1 MIENRFSI
9 GIDISADDFYVSLMW
24 FNGKRYVI
32 KGSRKFSNDHK
43 GFVSFLEW
51 TYKRTKGE
59 EALFVME
66 ATGVYYEE
74 LAYYLHTEGKSVAVI
89 LANKI
94 KHYAN
99 SLNVKTKTD
108 KVDAKVI
115 AQFGLERQ
123 PDLWKPMSPELR
135 DLRYLCRERLS
146 LKKELT
152 RIKNQ
157 LHALKY
163 SHNAN
168 EMVMDLKEQHITFI
182 VNAVEKIEK
191 QIIALIDSDKEL
203 KEGVRK
209 LETIPSIRKLTIIT
223 VLCETN
229 GFWGFNSIRQV
240 VSYAGLDVKHHE
252 SGKFAGKSKISKQG
266 NVYIRQC
273 LYMPALSASMHNEPM
288 KQLYERII
296 ERNPNIKRKGI
307 VACMRKML
315 ALVFVLW
322 KKGEEFDPNYRW
334 NGSGQ
339 DKGPDNNV
347 KNSSDKDIKSGN
359 DEKTSPLVLQLE
371 ELKKKEVGI
380 TPTSQDKHRFKESK
394 LSSCL

>member
-1 MIENRFSI
+1 MIEQRFSI
-9 GIDISADDFYVSLMW
+9 GIDISAEDFHVSLMW

-123 PDLWKPMSPELR
+123 PDLCKPMSPELR

-182 VNAVEKIEK
+182 DNAVEKIEK

-252 SGKFAGKSKISKQG
+252 SGTFAGKSKISKQG

-296 ERNPNIKRKGI
+296 ERNPNVKRKGV

>member
-9 GIDISADDFYVSLMW
+9 GIDISADNFYVSLML

-74 LAYYLHTEGKSVAVI
+74 LAYYLHSEGKSVAVT

-108 KVDAKVI
+108 KVDAKTI
-115 AQFGLERQ
+115 AQFGLERR
-123 PDLWKPMSPELR
+123 PDLWEPMSPELR
-135 DLRYLCRERLS
+135 NLRYLCRERLS

-157 LHALKY
+157 LHALTY

-168 EMVMDLKEQHITFI
+168 VMVMDLKQQHITFI
-182 VNAVEKIEK
+182 DNAIEKVEKE
-191 QIIALIDSDKEL
+191 IITLIDTDKEL
-203 KEGVRK
+203 KEGIRK

-240 VSYAGLDVKHHE
+240 VSYAGLDVKHHQ
-252 SGKFAGKSKISKQG
+252 SGKYAGKSKISKQG
-266 NVYIRQC
+266 NVHIRQC
-273 LYMPALSASMHNEPM
+273 LYMPALSATMHNEPM

-296 ERNPNIKRKGI
+296 ERNPNIKRKGV

-322 KKGEEFDPNYRW
+322 KKGEEFDPDYRW
-334 NGSGQ
+334 SGSDQG
-339 DKGPDNNV
+339 KEAENNEI
-347 KNSSDKDIKSGN
+347 NSSHKDITSGN
-359 DEKTSPLVLQLE
+359 DEKSSPLVLQLE
-371 ELKKKEVGI
+371 ELRKKEVGI

>member
-1 MIENRFSI
+1 MIENRFSIGI

-59 EALFVME
+59 KALFVME

-74 LAYYLHTEGKSVAVI
+74 LAYYLHSEGKLVAVT

-108 KVDAKVI
+108 KVDAKTI
-115 AQFGLERQ
+115 AQFGLERR
-123 PDLWKPMSPELR
+123 PDLWKPMSSEFR
-135 DLRYLCRERLS
+135 NLRYLCRERLS

-157 LHALKY
+157 LHALTY

-168 EMVMDLKEQHITFI
+168 AMVMDLKQQHITFI
-182 VNAVEKIEK
+182 DNAIEKVEK
-191 QIIALIDSDKEL
+191 QILTLIDADKEL
-203 KEGVRK
+203 KESIRK
-209 LETIPSIRKLTIIT
+209 LETIPGIRKLTIIT

-240 VSYAGLDVKHHE
+240 VSYAGLDVKHHQ

-266 NVYIRQC
+266 NVHIRQC
-273 LYMPALSASMHNEPM
+273 LYMPALSATMHNEPM

-296 ERNPNIKRKGI
+296 ERNPNIKRKGV

-315 ALVFVLW
+315 ALVFALW
-322 KKGEEFDPNYRW
+322 KKGEEFDPNYKW
-334 NGSGQ
+334 NGSDQ
-339 DKGPDNNV
+339 E
-347 KNSSDKDIKSGN
+347 KNSSDKDITSGN

>member
-1 MIENRFSI
+1 MIEQRFSI
-9 GIDISADDFYVSLMW
+9 GIDISAKDFYVNLMY
-24 FNGKRYVI
+24 FDAGHGVV
-32 KGSRKFSNDHK
+32 KGSRKFSNKHK

-51 TYKRTKGE
+51 TSKRTKDA

-74 LAYYLHTEGKSVAVI
+74 LAYYLHSKGKSVAVI

-108 KVDAKVI
+108 KVDAKII
-115 AQFGLERQ
+115 AQFGLERR
-123 PDLWKPMSPELR
+123 PDLWKPMSSEFR
-135 DLRYLCRERLS
+135 NLRYLCRERLS

-157 LHALKY
+157 LHALTY

-168 EMVMDLKEQHITFI
+168 ALVMDLKQQHIAFI
-182 VNAVEKIEK
+182 ENAIEKIEK
-191 QIIALIDSDKEL
+191 QIIALIDADKEL

-209 LETIPSIRKLTIIT
+209 IETIPSIRKLTIIT
-223 VLCETN
+223 ILCETN

-240 VSYAGLDVKHHE
+240 VSYAGLDVKHHQ
-252 SGKFAGKSKISKQG
+252 SGKYAGKSKISKQG
-266 NVYIRQC
+266 NAHIRQC
-273 LYMPALSASMHNEPM
+273 LYMPALNATTYNKPM

-334 NGSGQ
+334 NGSDQG
-339 DKGPDNNV
+339 KGSDNNE
-347 KNSSDKDIKSGN
+347 KNISDKDVTSGN

-394 LSSCL
+394 FSSCL

>member
-1 MIENRFSI
+1 MIEQRFSI

-24 FNGKRYVI
+24 FDGKRSVI
-32 KGSRKFSNDHK
+32 KGSRKFSNNHK
-43 GFVSFLEW
+43 GFVLFLEW
-51 TYKRTKGE
+51 ASKRTKGDQ
-59 EALFVME
+59 ALFVME

-74 LAYYLHTEGKSVAVI
+74 LAYYLHSEGKSVAVI
-89 LANKI
+89 LPNKI

-108 KVDAKVI
+108 KVDAKTI
-115 AQFGLERQ
+115 AQFGLERHLS
-123 PDLWKPMSPELR
+123 LWEPMSPELR

-157 LHALKY
+157 LHALIY

-168 EMVMDLKEQHITFI
+168 VIVMDLKQQHITFI
-182 VNAVEKIEK
+182 DNAIEKVEK
-191 QIIALIDSDKEL
+191 QIIALIDADKEL
-203 KEGVRK
+203 KEGIRK

-240 VSYAGLDVKHHE
+240 VSYAGLDVKHHQ

-266 NVYIRQC
+266 NVYIRQS
-273 LYMPALSASMHNEPM
+273 LYMPALSATMHNAPM

-322 KKGEEFDPNYRW
+322 KKGEEFNPNYRW
-334 NGSGQ
+334 NGRGQ
-339 DKGPDNNV
+339 EKKLSNNE
-347 KNSSDKDIKSGN
+347 KNSSENDITSGN

-371 ELKKKEVGI
+371 ELRKKEVGI

>member
-1 MIENRFSI
+1 MIEKRFSI
-9 GIDISADDFYVSLMW
+9 GIDISADDFYVSLIW
-24 FNGKRYVI
+24 FDGRRFVV
-32 KGSRKFSNDHK
+32 KGSRKFSNNHK
-43 GFVSFLEW
+43 GFVLFLEW
-51 TYKRTKGE
+51 TSKKTKGE

-74 LAYYLHTEGKSVAVI
+74 LAYYLHSEGRSVAVI
-89 LANKI
+89 LPNKI

-115 AQFGLERQ
+115 AQFGLERR
-123 PDLWKPMSPELR
+123 PELWKPMSPGLR
-135 DLRYLCRERLS
+135 DMRYLTRERLS

-168 EMVMDLKEQHITFI
+168 AMVMDLKQQHITFI
-182 VNAVEKIEK
+182 DNAIEKIEK
-191 QIIALIDSDKEL
+191 QIIALIDADKEL
-203 KEGVRK
+203 KESIRK
-209 LETIPSIRKLTIIT
+209 LETIPCIRKLTIIT
-223 VLCETN
+223 ILCETN

-240 VSYAGLDVKHHE
+240 VSYAGLDVKHHQ

-266 NVYIRQC
+266 NVHIRQC
-273 LYMPALSASMHNEPM
+273 LYMPALSATMHNEPM
-288 KQLYERII
+288 KQLYERIV

-322 KKGEEFDPNYRW
+322 KKDEEFDPNYRW
-334 NGSGQ
+334 SGSGQ
-339 DKGPDNNV
+339 KKESDNNE
-347 KNSSDKDIKSGN
+347 KNSSDKDITSGN
-359 DEKTSPLVLQLE
+359 EEKFSPLVLQLE
-371 ELKKKEVGI
+371 E
-380 TPTSQDKHRFKESK
+380 
-394 LSSCL
+394 

>member
-1 MIENRFSI
+1 
-9 GIDISADDFYVSLMW
+9 
-24 FNGKRYVI
+24 
-32 KGSRKFSNDHK
+32 
-43 GFVSFLEW
+43 
-51 TYKRTKGE
+51 
-59 EALFVME
+59 
-66 ATGVYYEE
+66 
-74 LAYYLHTEGKSVAVI
+74 
-89 LANKI
+89 
-94 KHYAN
+94 
-99 SLNVKTKTD
+99 
-108 KVDAKVI
+108 
-115 AQFGLERQ
+115 
-123 PDLWKPMSPELR
+123 MSPKLR

-157 LHALKY
+157 LHALTY

-168 EMVMDLKEQHITFI
+168 AMVMDLKQQHITFI
-182 VNAVEKIEK
+182 DNAIEKVEK
-191 QIIALIDSDKEL
+191 QILTLIDADKEL
-203 KEGVRK
+203 KESIRK
-209 LETIPSIRKLTIIT
+209 LETIPGIRKLTIIT

-240 VSYAGLDVKHHE
+240 VSYAGLDVKHHQ

-266 NVYIRQC
+266 NVHIRQC
-273 LYMPALSASMHNEPM
+273 LYMPALSATMHNEPM

-296 ERNPNIKRKGI
+296 ERNPNIKRKGV

-315 ALVFVLW
+315 ALVFALW
-322 KKGEEFDPNYRW
+322 KKGEEFDPNYKW
-334 NGSGQ
+334 NGSDQ
-339 DKGPDNNV
+339 E
-347 KNSSDKDIKSGN
+347 KNSSDKDITSGN

>member
-1 MIENRFSI
+1 MIEQRFSI

-24 FNGKRYVI
+24 FDGKRTVV
-32 KGSRKFSNDHK
+32 KGSRKFSNNHK

-51 TYKRTKGE
+51 TSKKTKGE
-59 EALFVME
+59 KTLFVME

-74 LAYYLHTEGKSVAVI
+74 LAYYLHTEGRSVAVI

-108 KVDAKVI
+108 KVDAKTI
-115 AQFGLERQ
+115 AQFGLERHLS
-123 PDLWKPMSPELR
+123 LWEPMSPELR

-157 LHALKY
+157 LHALTY

-168 EMVMDLKEQHITFI
+168 AMVMDLKQQHITFI
-182 VNAVEKIEK
+182 DNAIEKVEK
-191 QIIALIDSDKEL
+191 QIIALIDADKEL
-203 KEGVRK
+203 KEGIRK

-240 VSYAGLDVKHHE
+240 VSYAGLDVKHHQ

-266 NVYIRQC
+266 NVYIRQS
-273 LYMPALSASMHNEPM
+273 LYMPALSATMYNEPM

-322 KKGEEFDPNYRW
+322 KKDEEFNPNYRW
-334 NGSGQ
+334 NGRGQ
-339 DKGPDNNV
+339 EKKLSNNE
-347 KNSSDKDIKSGN
+347 KNSSENDITSGN

>member
-1 MIENRFSI
+1 MIEQRFSI
-9 GIDISADDFYVSLMW
+9 GIDISAEDFYVSLML
-24 FNGKRYVI
+24 FDGKRGVV
-32 KGSRKFSNDHK
+32 KGSRKFSNNHK
-43 GFVSFLEW
+43 GFASFLEW
-51 TYKRTKGE
+51 TSKRTKGQ

-74 LAYYLHTEGKSVAVI
+74 LAYYLHSEGKSVAVS

-108 KVDAKVI
+108 KVDAKTI
-115 AQFGLERQ
+115 AQFGLERR
-123 PDLWKPMSPELR
+123 PDLWYPMSPELR

-157 LHALKY
+157 LHALTY

-168 EMVMDLKEQHITFI
+168 ALVMDLKQQHITFI
-182 VNAVEKIEK
+182 DKAIEKVEK
-191 QIIALIDSDKEL
+191 QIIALIDADKEL

-223 VLCETN
+223 ILCETN

-240 VSYAGLDVKHHE
+240 VSYAGLDVKHHQ
-252 SGKFAGKSKISKQG
+252 SGKYAGKSKISKQG
-266 NVYIRQC
+266 NVHIRQC
-273 LYMPALSASMHNEPM
+273 LYMPALSATKHNEPM

-307 VACMRKML
+307 IACMRKML

-322 KKGEEFDPNYRW
+322 KKGEEFDPNYKW
-334 NGSGQ
+334 NGNEQKKKSYS
-339 DKGPDNNV
+339 NE
-347 KNSSDKDIKSGN
+347 KNSSDKDITSGN

>member
-1 MIENRFSI
+1 MIEQRFSI

-32 KGSRKFSNDHK
+32 KGSRKFSNNNK
-43 GFVSFLEW
+43 GFLSFLEW
-51 TYKRTKGE
+51 ASKRTKGDE
-59 EALFVME
+59 TIFVME

-74 LAYYLHTEGKSVAVI
+74 LAYYLHSQGKSVAVI

-108 KVDAKVI
+108 KVDAKTI
-115 AQFGLERQ
+115 AQFGFERR
-123 PDLWKPMSPELR
+123 PDLWKPMSSELR

-157 LHALKY
+157 LHALIY

-168 EMVMDLKEQHITFI
+168 AMVLDLKQQHITFI
-182 VNAVEKIEK
+182 DNAIEKIEK
-191 QIIALIDSDKEL
+191 QITALIDSDKEL

-240 VSYAGLDVKHHE
+240 ISYAGLDVKHHQ
-252 SGKFAGKSKISKQG
+252 SGKYAGKSKISKQG

-273 LYMPALSASMHNEPM
+273 LYR
-288 KQLYERII
+288 Q
-296 ERNPNIKRKGI
+296 
-307 VACMRKML
+307 
-315 ALVFVLW
+315 F
-322 KKGEEFDPNYRW
+322 
-334 NGSGQ
+334 Q
-339 DKGPDNNV
+339 
-347 KNSSDKDIKSGN
+347 
-359 DEKTSPLVLQLE
+359 KTSCFLIFHLKLLANSLIFIFKSQRVCFIFLFAQKTVFCPITFHKKAHQSQSIIVFLE
-371 ELKKKEVGI
+371 RLF
-380 TPTSQDKHRFKESK
+380 FK
-394 LSSCL
+394 LIFF